1 MIDFEGELKKIL
13 NEDPLGI
20 LKNRTSQPITADQ
33 RLTDSFEEINR
44 FIDANGKEPIES
56 TDITERKLFSRL
68 KQLRK
73 DFDKASTLKD
83 LDRHN
88 LLVDVKEIKSVDD
101 ILENDVLG
109 LLDDGP
115 ENIFN
120 LKNIPTEKIKT
131 DFVARRKPC
140 KNFKDYEDKFK
151 EIQKDIKEGNR
162 KLIIHKEHHLKEGRY
177 FVLDGILL
185 FLEKIEDP
193 VIKEF
198 NDKSQGKRK
207 RLDPRIRCIFENGME
222 SNMYLRSLGKELYNN
237 GSTVIQSN
245 EEAVIEFNKGFST
258 ITDQDKETGNI
269 YILSSLSEK
278 PEIQSI
284 KNLYKIGY
292 STTSVEKRTENA
304 ENETTFLMA
313 PVKIVSSYKT
323 FNLNP
328 QKFEDVIHQ
337 FFSERCLDIKIA
349 DKDGNYK
356 KPKEWY
362 IAPIKVI
369 EQVIELIIN
378 REIQNYKFDHLSDKI
393 VPIQRYKDDV

>member
-1 MIDFEGELKKIL
+1 MQDFENELQKIL
-13 NEDPLGI
+13 KDDPLEI
-20 LKNRTSQPITADQ
+20 LKTRTSQKINIDQ
-33 RLTDSFEEINR
+33 KLKDSFIEINN
-44 FIDANGKEPIES
+44 FIDKESREPTENN
-56 TDITERKLFSRL
+56 DIFERKLFSRL
-68 KQLRK
+68 KQIRKDFSTAEILK
-73 DFDKASTLKD
+73 DFDK
-83 LDRHN
+83 HN
-88 LLVDVKEIKSVDD
+88 LLTNVKEVETIDD
-101 ILENDVLG
+101 ILENDFLG
-109 LLDDGP
+109 LLNDDP
-115 ENIFN
+115 ENIFD
-120 LKNIPTEKIKT
+120 LKNIPKNKNKT

-140 KNFKDYEDKFK
+140 NNFKDYEVKFK
-151 EIQKDIKEGNR
+151 EIQKEIKEGKR

-185 FLEKIEDP
+185 FLEKIDDP
-193 VIKEF
+193 IVKEF
-198 NDKSQGKRK
+198 NDKTQGKRK
-207 RLDPRIRCIFENGME
+207 RLDPRIRCIFENGLE

-245 EEAVIEFNKGFST
+245 EEAFKEFKEGFST

-278 PEIQSI
+278 PEIKSI

-292 STTSVEKRTENA
+292 CTTSIEKRTENA

-313 PVKIVSSYKT
+313 PVKVVSSYQT
-323 FNLNP
+323 FNSNP

-369 EQVIELIIN
+369 EKVIELIDK

-393 VPIQRYKDDV
+393 VPIS

>member
-1 MIDFEGELKKIL
+1 MNFININELICHSNKSFITKK
-13 NEDPLGI
+13 
-20 LKNRTSQPITADQ
+20 
-33 RLTDSFEEINR
+33 
-44 FIDANGKEPIES
+44 
-56 TDITERKLFSRL
+56 
-68 KQLRK
+68 K
-73 DFDKASTLKD
+73 D
-83 LDRHN
+83 
-88 LLVDVKEIKSVDD
+88 
-101 ILENDVLG
+101 
-109 LLDDGP
+109 
-115 ENIFN
+115 
-120 LKNIPTEKIKT
+120 KT

-151 EIQKDIKEGNR
+151 GIQKELNEGKR

-193 VIKEF
+193 VIREF

-245 EEAVIEFNKGFST
+245 EEAFKEFNEGFAS
-258 ITDQDKETGNI
+258 ITDEDKATGNI
-269 YILSSLSEK
+269 YVLSSLSEK
-278 PEIQSI
+278 PEIKSV
-284 KNLYKIGY
+284 KDLYKIGY
-292 STTSVEKRTENA
+292 CTTSVEKRTENA

-313 PVKIVSSYKT
+313 PVRIVSSYKT

-328 QKFEDVIHQ
+328 QKFEDLIHQ
-337 FFSERCLDIKIA
+337 VFSIRCLDIKIA
-349 DKDGNYK
+349 DKDGNLK

-362 IAPIKVI
+362 IVPIKVI

-378 REIQNYKFDHLSDKI
+378 KQIQNYKFDHLQNKM
-393 VPIQRYKDDV
+393 VNK

>member
-1 MIDFEGELKKIL
+1 MIDFESELKKIL
-13 NEDPLGI
+13 NEDPLGL
-20 LKNRTSQPITADQ
+20 LKNRTTQPITTDQ
-33 RLTDSFEEINR
+33 RLKDSFEEINK
-44 FIDANGKEPIES
+44 FIDEHEREPTES

-73 DFDKASTLKD
+73 DFDKASLLQD
-83 LDRHN
+83 YDRHN
-88 LLVDVKEIKSVDD
+88 LLSDVREIKSVGD

-115 ENIFN
+115 DNIFN
-120 LKNIPTEKIKT
+120 LKNIPKKKDKT

-151 EIQKDIKEGNR
+151 KIQKEIKEGKR

-177 FVLDGILL
+177 FILDGILL
-185 FLEKIEDP
+185 FLEKINDP
-193 VIKEF
+193 VVKEF
-198 NDKSQGKRK
+198 NDKTQGKRT

-245 EEAVIEFNKGFST
+245 EEAFKEFNEGFSS
-258 ITDQDKETGNI
+258 ITDEDKATGNI
-269 YILSSLSEK
+269 YVLSSLSEK

-284 KNLYKIGY
+284 KDLYKIGY
-292 STTSVEKRTENA
+292 STTPVEERIENA

-328 QKFEDVIHQ
+328 QKFEDLIHQ
-337 FFSERCLDIKIA
+337 VFSIRRLDIKVA
-349 DKDGNYK
+349 DKEGNLK
-356 KPKEWY
+356 QPKEWY
-362 IAPIKVI
+362 IVPIRVI
-369 EQVIELIIN
+369 EQAIELIIN
-378 REIQNYKFDHLSDKI
+378 KQIQNYKFDHLENKI
-393 VPIQRYKDDV
+393 VKN

>member
-1 MIDFEGELKKIL
+1 MLDFDSELKKIL
-13 NEDPLGI
+13 TEDPLGI
-20 LKNRTSQPITADQ
+20 LKNRTIQPITSNQ
-33 RLTDSFEEINR
+33 RLNDSFEEIND
-44 FIDANGKEPIES
+44 FIDINKKEPSES
-56 TDITERKLFSRL
+56 VDINERKLFSRL
-68 KQLRK
+68 KELRK
-73 DFDKASTLKD
+73 DFDKILILKD
-83 LDRHN
+83 LDRYN
-88 LLVDVKEIKSVDD
+88 LFKDVKEIKTVDD

-109 LLDDGP
+109 LLDDDP

-120 LKNIPTEKIKT
+120 IKNIPKNKTKT

-151 EIQKDIKEGNR
+151 EIQKEIKEGKR

-185 FLEKIEDP
+185 FLEKIDDP
-193 VIKEF
+193 IVKEF
-198 NDKSQGKRK
+198 NDKTQGKRK
-207 RLDPRIRCIFENGME
+207 RLDPRIRCIFENGLE

-245 EEAVIEFNKGFST
+245 EEAFKEFNEGFVS
-258 ITDQDKETGNI
+258 ITDEDKATGNI
-269 YILSSLSEK
+269 YVLSSLSEK
-278 PEIQSI
+278 PEIKSI

-292 STTSVEKRTENA
+292 CTTSVEKRTENV

-323 FNLNP
+323 YNLNP

-378 REIQNYKFDHLSDKI
+378 REIQNYKFDHLQNKI
-393 VPIQRYKDDV
+393 IKC

>member
-88 LLVDVKEIKSVDD
+88 LLVDVKEIKNVDD

-115 ENIFN
+115 DNIFN
-120 LKNIPTEKIKT
+120 LKNIPAEKIKT

-140 KNFKDYEDKFK
+140 KNFKEYEDKFK
-151 EIQKDIKEGNR
+151 EIQKDIKEGKR

-185 FLEKIEDP
+185 FLEKIDDP
-193 VIKEF
+193 IIKEF
-198 NDKSQGKRK
+198 NDKTQGKRK
-207 RLDPRIRCIFENGME
+207 RFDPRIRCIFENGME

-393 VPIQRYKDDV
+393 VPIS

>member
-1 MIDFEGELKKIL
+1 MIDFESELKEIL
-13 NEDPLGI
+13 KDDPLGI
-20 LKNRTSQPITADQ
+20 LKNRTVQPITSDH
-33 RLTDSFEEINR
+33 RLKDSFEEINK
-44 FIDANGKEPIES
+44 FIDENGNEPTES

-73 DFDKASTLKD
+73 DFEKSSTLKD

-88 LLVDVKEIKSVDD
+88 LLVNVKEIKSVDD
-101 ILENDVLG
+101 ILESDVLG

-115 ENIFN
+115 DNIFN
-120 LKNIPTEKIKT
+120 LKNIPKEKNKT

-151 EIQKDIKEGNR
+151 EIQKEIKEGKR

-185 FLEKIEDP
+185 FLEKIDDP
-193 VIKEF
+193 IVKEF
-198 NDKSQGKRK
+198 NDKTQGKRK
-207 RLDPRIRCIFENGME
+207 RLDPRIRCIFENGLE

-245 EEAVIEFNKGFST
+245 EEAFKEFKEGFST

-278 PEIQSI
+278 PEIKSI

-292 STTSVEKRTENA
+292 CTTSIEKRTENA
-304 ENETTFLMA
+304 EKETTFLMA
-313 PVKIVSSYKT
+313 PVKVVSSYQT
-323 FNLNP
+323 FNSNP

-369 EQVIELIIN
+369 EKVIELIDK

-393 VPIQRYKDDV
+393 VPIS

>member
-33 RLTDSFEEINR
+33 RLIDSFEEINR

-88 LLVDVKEIKSVDD
+88 LLVDVKEIKNVDD

-115 ENIFN
+115 DNIFN

-140 KNFKDYEDKFK
+140 KNFKEYEDKFK
-151 EIQKDIKEGNR
+151 EIQKDIKEGKR

-185 FLEKIEDP
+185 FLEKIDDP
-193 VIKEF
+193 IIKEF
-198 NDKSQGKRK
+198 NDKTQGKRK
-207 RLDPRIRCIFENGME
+207 RFDPRIRCIFENGME

-393 VPIQRYKDDV
+393 VPIS

>member
-1 MIDFEGELKKIL
+1 MIDFESELKKIL
-13 NEDPLGI
+13 SEDPLGI
-20 LKNRTSQPITADQ
+20 LKNRSVQPITTDQ
-33 RLTDSFEEINR
+33 RLKDSFEEINK
-44 FIDANGKEPIES
+44 FIDENGREPTES

-73 DFDKASTLKD
+73 DFDKASILQD
-83 LDRHN
+83 YDRHN
-88 LLVDVKEIKSVDD
+88 LLSDVREIKSVDD

-115 ENIFN
+115 DNIFN
-120 LKNIPTEKIKT
+120 LKNIPIKKDKT

-140 KNFKDYEDKFK
+140 KNFKDYDAKFK
-151 EIQKDIKEGNR
+151 EIQKEIKEGKR

-185 FLEKIEDP
+185 FLEKIDDP
-193 VIKEF
+193 IIKEF
-198 NDKSQGKRK
+198 NDKTQGKRK

-237 GSTVIQSN
+237 GSSVIQSN
-245 EEAVIEFNKGFST
+245 EEAFKQFNEGFSP
-258 ITDQDKETGNI
+258 ITEEDKATGNI
-269 YILSSLSEK
+269 YVLSSLSDK

-284 KNLYKIGY
+284 KDLYKIGF
-292 STTSVEKRTENA
+292 STTSVEERIENA

-328 QKFEDVIHQ
+328 QKFEDLIHQ
-337 FFSERCLDIKIA
+337 VFSIRRLDIKVA
-349 DKDGNYK
+349 DKEGK
-356 KPKEWY
+356 LKQPKEWY
-362 IAPIKVI
+362 VVPIRVI
-369 EQVIELIIN
+369 EQAIELIIN
-378 REIQNYKFDHLSDKI
+378 KQIQNYKFDHLENKI
-393 VPIQRYKDDV
+393 VKN

>member
-1 MIDFEGELKKIL
+1 MIDFEIELKKIL

-20 LKNRTSQPITADQ
+20 LKSRTVQPITTDQ
-33 RLTDSFEEINR
+33 RLKDSFEEINK
-44 FIDANGKEPIES
+44 FIDENGREPNES
-56 TDITERKLFSRL
+56 TEITERKLFSRL

-73 DFDKASTLKD
+73 DFDKASILKD

-88 LLVDVKEIKSVDD
+88 LLDNVREIKSVDD

-115 ENIFN
+115 DNIFN
-120 LKNIPTEKIKT
+120 LKNIPKKKDKT

-140 KNFKDYEDKFK
+140 KNFRDYEAKFK
-151 EIQKDIKEGNR
+151 EIQKEIKEGKR
-162 KLIIHKEHHLKEGRY
+162 KLILHKEHHLKEGRY

-185 FLEKIEDP
+185 FLEKIDDP

-198 NDKSQGKRK
+198 NDKTQGKRK

-245 EEAVIEFNKGFST
+245 EEAFKQFNEGFSP
-258 ITDQDKETGNI
+258 ITDEDKATGNI
-269 YILSSLSEK
+269 YVLSSLSEK

-284 KNLYKIGY
+284 KDLYKIGF
-292 STTSVEKRTENA
+292 STTSVEERIENA

-328 QKFEDVIHQ
+328 QKFEDLIHQ
-337 FFSERCLDIKIA
+337 VFSIRRLDIKIA
-349 DKDGNYK
+349 DKQGNLK
-356 KPKEWY
+356 QPKEWY
-362 IAPIKVI
+362 IVPIRVI
-369 EQVIELIIN
+369 EQAIELIIN
-378 REIQNYKFDHLSDKI
+378 KQIQNYKFDHLQNKI
-393 VPIQRYKDDV
+393 VKT

>member
-1 MIDFEGELKKIL
+1 MIDFESELKKIL
-13 NEDPLGI
+13 SEDPLGI
-20 LKNRTSQPITADQ
+20 LKNQSVQPITTDQ
-33 RLTDSFEEINR
+33 RLKDSFEEINK
-44 FIDANGKEPIES
+44 FIDENGREPTES

-73 DFDKASTLKD
+73 DFDKASILQD
-83 LDRHN
+83 YDRHN
-88 LLVDVKEIKSVDD
+88 LLSDVREIKSVDD

-115 ENIFN
+115 DNIFN
-120 LKNIPTEKIKT
+120 LKNIPKKKDKT

-140 KNFKDYEDKFK
+140 KNFKDYEAKFK
-151 EIQKDIKEGNR
+151 EIQKEIKEGKR
-162 KLIIHKEHHLKEGRY
+162 KLIIHKEHHLKEGNY

-185 FLEKIEDP
+185 FLEKIDDP
-193 VIKEF
+193 IIKEF
-198 NDKSQGKRK
+198 NDKTQGKRK

-245 EEAVIEFNKGFST
+245 EEAFKQFNEGFSP
-258 ITDQDKETGNI
+258 ITDEDKATGNI
-269 YILSSLSEK
+269 YVLSSLSDK

-284 KNLYKIGY
+284 KDLYKIGF
-292 STTSVEKRTENA
+292 STTSVEERIENA

-328 QKFEDVIHQ
+328 QKFEDLIHQ
-337 FFSERCLDIKIA
+337 VFSTRRLDIKVA
-349 DKDGNYK
+349 DKEGNLK
-356 KPKEWY
+356 QPKEWY
-362 IAPIKVI
+362 IVPIRVI
-369 EQVIELIIN
+369 EQAIELIIN
-378 REIQNYKFDHLSDKI
+378 KQIQNYKFDHLQNKI
-393 VPIQRYKDDV
+393 IKI

>member
-1 MIDFEGELKKIL
+1 MIDFESELKKIL
-13 NEDPLGI
+13 SEDPLGI
-20 LKNRTSQPITADQ
+20 LKNRSVQPITTDQ
-33 RLTDSFEEINR
+33 RLKDSFEEINK
-44 FIDANGKEPIES
+44 FIDENGREPTES

-73 DFDKASTLKD
+73 DFDKASILQD
-83 LDRHN
+83 YDRHN
-88 LLVDVKEIKSVDD
+88 LLSDVREIKSVDD

-115 ENIFN
+115 DNIFN
-120 LKNIPTEKIKT
+120 LKNIPKKKDKT

-140 KNFKDYEDKFK
+140 KNFKDYEAKFK
-151 EIQKDIKEGNR
+151 EIQKDIKEGKR

-185 FLEKIEDP
+185 FLEKIDDP
-193 VIKEF
+193 IIKEF
-198 NDKSQGKRK
+198 NDKTQGKRK

-245 EEAVIEFNKGFST
+245 EEAFKQFNEGFSP
-258 ITDQDKETGNI
+258 ITDEDEATGNI
-269 YILSSLSEK
+269 YVLSSLSEK

-284 KNLYKIGY
+284 KDLYKIGF
-292 STTSVEKRTENA
+292 STTSVEERIENA

-328 QKFEDVIHQ
+328 QKFEDLIHQ
-337 FFSERCLDIKIA
+337 VFSTRRLDIKVA
-349 DKDGNYK
+349 DKEGNLK
-356 KPKEWY
+356 QPKEWY
-362 IAPIKVI
+362 IVPIRVI
-369 EQVIELIIN
+369 EQAIELIIN
-378 REIQNYKFDHLSDKI
+378 KQIQNYKFDHLQNKI
-393 VPIQRYKDDV
+393 VKI

>member
-1 MIDFEGELKKIL
+1 MIDIESELKKIL
-13 NEDPLGI
+13 NEEPLGI
-20 LKNRTSQPITADQ
+20 LKKRTVQPITTDQ
-33 RLTDSFEEINR
+33 RLKDSFEEINK
-44 FIDANGKEPIES
+44 FIDENGGEPTES

-73 DFDKASTLKD
+73 DVDKASTLKD

-88 LLVDVKEIKSVDD
+88 LLVEVKEIKNVDD
-101 ILENDVLG
+101 ILENDVQG

-115 ENIFN
+115 DNIFN
-120 LKNIPTEKIKT
+120 LKKIPAEKIKT

-140 KNFKDYEDKFK
+140 KNFKEYEDKFK
-151 EIQKDIKEGNR
+151 EIQKDIKEGKR

-177 FVLDGILL
+177 FVLDGLLL
-185 FLEKIEDP
+185 FLEKIDDP
-193 VIKEF
+193 IIKEF
-198 NDKSQGKRK
+198 NDKTQGKRK
-207 RLDPRIRCIFENGME
+207 RFDPRIRCIFENGME

-278 PEIQSI
+278 PEIKSI

-362 IAPIKVI
+362 IVPIKVI

-393 VPIQRYKDDV
+393 VPIQRYKDNV

>member
-1 MIDFEGELKKIL
+1 MIDFDSELRKIL

-20 LKNRTSQPITADQ
+20 LKNRTVQSITIDQ
-33 RLTDSFEEINR
+33 RLKDAFEEINN
-44 FIDANGKEPIES
+44 FIDQNGREPTES
-56 TDITERKLFSRL
+56 NDITERKLFSRL
-68 KQLRK
+68 KQLKK

-83 LDRHN
+83 YDRYN
-88 LLVDVKEIKSVDD
+88 LLDNVREIKSVDD

-115 ENIFN
+115 DNIFN
-120 LKNIPTEKIKT
+120 LKNIPKEKDKT

-151 EIQKDIKEGNR
+151 EIQKEIKEGKR

-185 FLEKIEDP
+185 FLEKIDDP
-193 VIKEF
+193 IVKVF
-198 NDKSQGKRK
+198 NDKTQGKRK

-245 EEAVIEFNKGFST
+245 EEAFKEFNEGFSP
-258 ITDQDKETGNI
+258 ITDEDKATGNI
-269 YILSSLSEK
+269 YVLSSLSKK

-284 KNLYKIGY
+284 KDLYKIGF
-292 STTSVEKRTENA
+292 STTSVEERIENA

-313 PVKIVSSYKT
+313 PVRIVSSYKT

-328 QKFEDVIHQ
+328 QKFEDLIHQ
-337 FFSERCLDIKIA
+337 VFAIRRLDIKVA
-349 DKDGNYK
+349 DKEGNLK
-356 KPKEWY
+356 QPKEWY
-362 IAPIKVI
+362 IVPIRVI
-369 EQVIELIIN
+369 EQAIELIIN
-378 REIQNYKFDHLSDKI
+378 KQIQNYKFDHLKNKI
-393 VPIQRYKDDV
+393 VKT

>member
-1 MIDFEGELKKIL
+1 MIDFESELKEIL
-13 NEDPLGI
+13 KDDPLGI
-20 LKNRTSQPITADQ
+20 LKNRTVQPITSDH
-33 RLTDSFEEINR
+33 RLKDSFEEINK
-44 FIDANGKEPIES
+44 FIDENGNEPTES

-73 DFDKASTLKD
+73 DFEKSSTLKD

-88 LLVDVKEIKSVDD
+88 LLVNVKEIKSVDD
-101 ILENDVLG
+101 ILESDVLG

-115 ENIFN
+115 DNIFN
-120 LKNIPTEKIKT
+120 LKNIPKEKNKT

-151 EIQKDIKEGNR
+151 EIQKDIKEGKR

-177 FVLDGILL
+177 FILDGILL
-185 FLEKIEDP
+185 FLEKINDP
-193 VIKEF
+193 IVKEF
-198 NDKSQGKRK
+198 NDKTQGKRK
-207 RLDPRIRCIFENGME
+207 RLDPRIRCIFENGLE

-245 EEAVIEFNKGFST
+245 EEAFKEFNEGFST

-278 PEIQSI
+278 PEIKSI

-292 STTSVEKRTENA
+292 CTTSIKKRTENA

-313 PVKIVSSYKT
+313 PVKLVSSYKT
-323 FNLNP
+323 FNSNP
-328 QKFEDVIHQ
+328 QKFEDIIHQ

-369 EQVIELIIN
+369 EQVIELIEK
-378 REIQNYKFDHLSDKI
+378 REIQKYKFDHLSDKI
-393 VPIQRYKDDV
+393 IPIS

>member
-1 MIDFEGELKKIL
+1 MIDFESELKKIL

-20 LKNRTSQPITADQ
+20 LKNRTVQPITTDQ
-33 RLTDSFEEINR
+33 RLKDSFEEINK
-44 FIDANGKEPIES
+44 FIDENGREPTES

-73 DFDKASTLKD
+73 DFDKASILQD
-83 LDRHN
+83 YDRHN
-88 LLVDVKEIKSVDD
+88 LLSDVREIKSVDD

-115 ENIFN
+115 DNIFN
-120 LKNIPTEKIKT
+120 LKNIPKKKDKT

-140 KNFKDYEDKFK
+140 KNFKDYEAKFK
-151 EIQKDIKEGNR
+151 EIQKEIKEGKR

-185 FLEKIEDP
+185 FLEKIDDP
-193 VIKEF
+193 IIKEF
-198 NDKSQGKRK
+198 NDKTQGKRK

-245 EEAVIEFNKGFST
+245 EEAFKQFNEGFSP
-258 ITDQDKETGNI
+258 ITDEDKATGNI
-269 YILSSLSEK
+269 YVLSSLSDK

-284 KNLYKIGY
+284 KDLYKIGF
-292 STTSVEKRTENA
+292 STTSVEERIENA

-328 QKFEDVIHQ
+328 QKFEDLIHQ
-337 FFSERCLDIKIA
+337 VFSTRRLDIKVA
-349 DKDGNYK
+349 DKEGNLK
-356 KPKEWY
+356 QPKEWY
-362 IAPIKVI
+362 IVPIRVI
-369 EQVIELIIN
+369 EQAIELIIN
-378 REIQNYKFDHLSDKI
+378 KQIQNYKFDHLQNKI
-393 VPIQRYKDDV
+393 VKI